1 MSVTEGAKP
10 RGSQRWLQ
18 IAVNRRPQVIDG
30 ALAGSLHLA
39 RGDSIRWLSPLE
51 DDDPPFKEY
60 RDEEFLQR
68 LGIKLE
74 RKPLVDFWPRGGPQ
88 WDGLARTDSGRYL
101 LIEAKANIPEF
112 DSTPSAASSRSLV
125 KIRQALDDTKKSLS
139 VRHPVDWTQ
148 CFYQYANRLAHLY
161 LLKELNKIDAAALV
175 FIYFVGDTTVPGRK
189 PVSREGWEAAI
200 DLAHHH
206 LGVRPNA
213 PWMRQNVFDA
223 FIDVDDLRHIPW
235 P

>member
-1 MSVTEGAKP
+1 MEGAKP

-18 IAVNRRPQVIDG
+18 IAVNRCPDVINKAVID
-30 ALAGSLHLA
+30 ALKLPPDEG
-39 RGDSIRWLSPLE
+39 IEWLSPLE
-51 DDDPPFKEY
+51 TDTPPFKEY
-60 RDEEFLQR
+60 RDAEFLGR
-68 LGIKLE
+68 LRVPLTKTPLE
-74 RKPLVDFWPRGGPQ
+74 DFWPERGPA
-88 WDGLARTDSGRYL
+88 WDGLARTKSDRCL

-112 DSTPSAASSRSLV
+112 DSAPSAASSRSLE

-139 VRHPVDWTQ
+139 VRQPVDWTK

-161 LLKELNKIDAAALV
+161 LLKDLNEIDAALV
-175 FIYFVGDTTVPGRK
+175 FVYFVGDTTVPGRK

-213 PWMRQNVFDA
+213 PWMRENVFDV
-223 FIDVDDLRHIPW
+223 FIDVRDLKDIPW